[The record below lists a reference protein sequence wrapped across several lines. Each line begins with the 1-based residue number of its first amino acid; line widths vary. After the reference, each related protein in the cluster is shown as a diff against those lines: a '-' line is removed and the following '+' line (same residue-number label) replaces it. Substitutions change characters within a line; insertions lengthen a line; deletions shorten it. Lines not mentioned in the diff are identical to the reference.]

1 MTPVKILMIAVNTV
15 CRYKTCKYI
24 ICIQKIVFDTYYM
37 MNRAMIENNI
47 RQLCQKVGIV
57 GARGPMPGWILPV
70 TITAIILMTF
80 VLILMVKIYQM
91 MTDGSCIMCGK
102 KHP

>member
-1 MTPVKILMIAVNTV
+1 
-15 CRYKTCKYI
+15 
-24 ICIQKIVFDTYYM
+24 M
-37 MNRAMIENNI
+37 MNKAMLENNI

-57 GARGPMPGWILPV
+57 GTRGPVPGWVLPV

-102 KHP
+102 KHPQYLSNFLYD